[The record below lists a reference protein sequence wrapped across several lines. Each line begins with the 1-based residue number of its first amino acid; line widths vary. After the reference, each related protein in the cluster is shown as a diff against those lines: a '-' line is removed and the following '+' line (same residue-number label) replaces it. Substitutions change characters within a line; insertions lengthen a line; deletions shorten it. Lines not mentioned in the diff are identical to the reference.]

1 MLKPVTLTILLA
13 VPLALAASGAHA
25 RLVCN
30 GAEVDGWHFYCDPEP
45 VPKPE
50 AKQPPEPAPEPEALE
65 TPGDPAA
72 PKDLTA
78 TEEIEAFRK
87 YADELKHRAILDPT
101 PENVQ
106 AYMEVNRQMAE
117 QAARFAAVWQRV
129 LFGAPHL
136 DANVRRPLTQMGTNI
151 YQDQRNAMEQAA
163 LRRAAQEAGLIFVY
177 DDPVDCRLC
186 LAQAQILDAMR
197 EDYGVEILAVSTD
210 GSAME
215 QFPGAVR
222 DEGQLEALRLADLP
236 RPFIAIVDAASGE
249 TELIGGGLL
258 SEDQILERIY
268 VVREV
273 PVGERYQ

>member
-1 MLKPVTLTILLA
+1 MLKPVTFAVLLA
-13 VPLALAASGAHA
+13 SAAGSAQAG
-25 RLVCN
+25 LTCN
-30 GAEVDGWHFYCDPEP
+30 GEEVDGWHFYCDP
-45 VPKPE
+45 
-50 AKQPPEPAPEPEALE
+50 APAAEPEPEPDAQEEPEELK
-65 TPGDPAA
+65 T
-72 PKDLTA
+72 LTA
-78 TEEIEAFRK
+78 TEEIEAFRE

-106 AYMEVNRQMAE
+106 AYMEVNKQMAQ

-163 LRRAAQEAGLIFVY
+163 LRRAAQEAGLIFVF

-197 EDYGVEILAVSTD
+197 KAYGVEILAVSTD
-210 GSAME
+210 GSPIE
-215 QFPGAVR
+215 FFPDAVQ
-222 DEGQLEALRLADLP
+222 DAGQLEALQLADKP
-236 RPFIAIVDAASGE
+236 RPFIAIVDASSGE
-249 TELIGGGLL
+249 TQLIGGGLL
-258 SEDQILERIY
+258 TEDQILERIY

-273 PVGERYQ
+273 PMGERFE